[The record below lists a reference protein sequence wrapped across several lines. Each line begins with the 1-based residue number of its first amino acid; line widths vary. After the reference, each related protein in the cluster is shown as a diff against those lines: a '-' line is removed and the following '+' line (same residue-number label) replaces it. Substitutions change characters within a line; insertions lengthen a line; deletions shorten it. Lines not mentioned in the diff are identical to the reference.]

1 MKLMADMTKEE
12 ILDTELDKRLW
23 FQAWQMIKKKQ
34 HRDIV
39 AWLEVQDPMFRED
52 MRRRLNTVRANLT
65 KHGMTRS
72 KSL

>member
-1 MKLMADMTKEE
+1 MKFMADMTKEE

-23 FQAWQMIKKKQ
+23 FQAWQMIKNKQ
-34 HRDIV
+34 HRDIA

-65 KHGMTRS
+65 KHGRTRS
-72 KSL
+72 RSS